1 MRPDDVRWP
10 AVREAARR
18 ILRTRKVV
26 MDVNE
31 NDMDT
36 AHRLVSAISDANP
49 AQLTLPEVRAAHTT
63 RIWNAEAECPLVAWD
78 SSDDVRTL
86 LFQSEGALSVIFH
99 DVAAMA
105 LSLLEAGYPGC
116 LGCGGPG
123 LEDPW
128 DEEAWRSRQVT
139 TSFK

>member
-1 MRPDDVRWP
+1 M
-10 AVREAARR
+10 AGGREAARR

-63 RIWNAEAECPLVAWD
+63 RIWNAEAEFPLVAWD

-86 LFQSEGALSVIFH
+86 LFQSEGALSVIF
-99 DVAAMA
+99 MT
-105 LSLLEAGYPGC
+105 LQP
-116 LGCGGPG
+116 
-123 LEDPW
+123 
-128 DEEAWRSRQVT
+128 WRSHCLRRDIRVA
-139 TSFK
+139 

>member
-1 MRPDDVRWP
+1 M
-10 AVREAARR
+10 
-18 ILRTRKVV
+18 
-26 MDVNE
+26 
-31 NDMDT
+31 
-36 AHRLVSAISDANP
+36 S
-49 AQLTLPEVRAAHTT
+49 
-63 RIWNAEAECPLVAWD
+63 
-78 SSDDVRTL
+78 
-86 LFQSEGALSVIFH
+86 FH
-99 DVAAMA
+99 DVATMA

>member
-1 MRPDDVRWP
+1 
-10 AVREAARR
+10 
-18 ILRTRKVV
+18 

-31 NDMDT
+31 NDLDT
-36 AHRLVSAISDANP
+36 AHRLVSAISNANP
-49 AQLTLPEVRAAHTT
+49 AQLLLPEVRAAHNTL
-63 RIWNAEAECPLVAWD
+63 IWNADAEFPLVAWD
-78 SSDDVRTL
+78 LSDDVRTL
-86 LFQSEGALSVIFH
+86 LFQSEGALRVSFH

>member
-1 MRPDDVRWP
+1 
-10 AVREAARR
+10 
-18 ILRTRKVV
+18 

-31 NDMDT
+31 NDLDT
-36 AHRLVSAISDANP
+36 AHRLVSAISNANP
-49 AQLTLPEVRAAHTT
+49 AQLLLPEVRTAHNTL
-63 RIWNAEAECPLVAWD
+63 IWNAEADVLLVAWD
-78 SSDDVRTL
+78 LSHDVRTL
-86 LFQSEGALSVIFH
+86 LFQSKGALSVSFH

-123 LEDPW
+123 LEDSW

>member
-1 MRPDDVRWP
+1 
-10 AVREAARR
+10 
-18 ILRTRKVV
+18 
-26 MDVNE
+26 MDVNG
-31 NDMDT
+31 NDMDA

-49 AQLTLPEVRAAHTT
+49 AQLILPEVRAAHTT
-63 RIWNAEAECPLVAWD
+63 LIWNAEADVPLVAWD

-86 LFQSEGALSVIFH
+86 LFHSKGAYGVSFH

>member
-1 MRPDDVRWP
+1 
-10 AVREAARR
+10 
-18 ILRTRKVV
+18 

-49 AQLTLPEVRAAHTT
+49 AQLLLPEVRAAHTT
-63 RIWNAEAECPLVAWD
+63 LIWNDEAEFPLVAWD

-86 LFQSEGALSVIFH
+86 LFHSEGALSVSFH